1 MNSSNCSWLGIFKLP
16 GLNSSQLQE
25 LLHVVRAA
33 SCLKPGVR
41 WKKAD
46 TMTEDHFMFFHCPGD
61 CQLGETIAYRSHSQL
76 WQSKYLRRV
85 L

>member
-1 MNSSNCSWLGIFKLP
+1 MNSSNCSWLSIFKLP

-46 TMTEDHFMFFHCPGD
+46 MMTEDHFMFFTV
-61 CQLGETIAYRSHSQL
+61 QVIASWVRPLLVEVTHNFGSLST
-76 WQSKYLRRV
+76 
-85 L
+85 